1 MTKSNLVE
9 MGIYSPRSENS
20 PGGLAIL
27 TEAGAGVVKFVI
39 VEENEINQP
48 LSFAQRG
55 VFTLPQDQF
64 IALFEFTG
72 MYERRAEE

>member
-1 MTKSNLVE
+1 MIDLVE
-9 MGIYSPRSENS
+9 MGIYAPRSEDT

-27 TEAGAGVVKFVI
+27 TAAEAGKVHFI
-39 VEENEINQP
+39 MVEENEINQP
-48 LSFAQRG
+48 LSLAQRG

-72 MYERRAEE
+72 MYERRTDN